1 MANWLDKYEQ
11 GGLVLKQK
19 TKDNYGKKPNAN
31 NSDVSLPP
39 GFKGWA
45 YNTKGRNYSP
55 AWGGQFQ
62 DGGNIMPA
70 MAGANQTVP
79 MAQLGDSVKP
89 IPMQLAMGGSLPGA
103 VGFTYARTA
112 GAAPANGPYAKK
124 TKASAQNGQ
133 EMKYY
138 QAGLDF
144 TPKTISKNGGW
155 LDKFDTPQAQDGDVL
170 EYLKKTKSAPV
181 VTKGKPL
188 TAEQQKRITAET
200 LNRQTQKNKPLTATN
215 TRPIAEAKARKE
227 QLDVVEKNKEADRRL
242 QAERAAARKTREA
255 VIGGD
260 ENATFT
266 FPDGTTKS
274 WKNMD
279 WREQQYV
286 SGKNLGS
293 LNRGD
298 WTDYINPLA
307 MIGSM
312 GEGLATSPYE
322 ARRTNSMLPYVT
334 GVGAP
339 LLTGAL
345 AGTGAKSV
353 GQFAE
358 NIVSPIPVKL
368 SGIRGYKSVKGSKN
382 NFYDLLESPYYN
394 ELLETDPI
402 HARSIKEQVSSGNK
416 WLKDWI
422 SHPETQKRMSA
433 LQFNKN
439 PKVQQNIQD
448 FISGKNVVQGK
459 VDFDIHNPTFTGE
472 QLGMYQPSKNRAYID
487 LMHPA
492 FFEGKSI
499 PSTTIHEGTHLISR
513 GDLAYGQK
521 ANNLVK
527 KIFAD
532 DDFMYDLTKMSAGRS
547 RMFDPLETH
556 ARIMQLRNKYNIKP
570 DEKVTDALT
579 NKIIEDGISNKTQ
592 VDPSFFKN
600 IINRKAFNEAFNKL
614 PAAVPAVGA
623 ASMLGGESEES
634 TKKGF
639 QDGGD
644 IPVDPMGYW
653 NPDNWG
659 NPVIIPSTDITMEG
673 VDQPLIGISDTGDV
687 QYMEPGEDYEF
698 DGEYV
703 TEYPVAQRGKKVY
716 SSKDIKAKP
725 PYPEYPEDDPRRH
738 GLFNKYSKERVPIY
752 VDNPNDP
759 RLKNYQDS
767 LRLYKAMVM
776 QDKLMG
782 PASGPSPFK
791 IDWTTRALK
800 EGRTDKIQKGL
811 EELGP
816 MSEDF
821 KSEKEQFAEG
831 YNSWTSRKE
840 DKKLIN
846 YYRSLGFT
854 DKDIMFHSSP
864 DVVSDRIKAIGTYYD
879 GTANSPIYKKPVQ
892 PVEYGKPEPEKVKE
906 LPVAIIKPGKKP
918 KPVPTDYFQGQ
929 SVFAPTPYHG
939 SGAGAFVGYK
949 TPQGDTV
956 FVKPEDYERMG
967 VPKYGREFIESK
979 KKQRNGGVNNADA
992 QPIEKLDQLLNF
1004 TNYNKPTKGGWLD
1017 KYN

>member
-1 MANWLDKYEQ
+1 MAKKLTKSKAKEILHDKSVHGHPLTDKQRRFFGAIAGGAKPYKAEDGGWLDKYVPKAQNGIEGTM
-11 GGLVLKQK
+11 GGLTDKGF
-19 TKDNYGKKPNAN
+19 NYNG
-31 NSDVSLPP
+31 
-39 GFKGWA
+39 
-45 YNTKGRNYSP
+45 
-55 AWGGQFQ
+55 AWGGPSMQM
-62 DGGNIMPA
+62 GGNIMPA

-133 EMKYY
+133 EMKFY

-322 ARRTNSMLPYVT
+322 AKRTNSILPYAT
-334 GVGAP
+334 GIGAP

-345 AGTGAKSV
+345 GGIGTKGSTAKFVENVVNPTPISLSGGIKNIKNTPNVNDFSKYLTSEQVGKGYSLMRDVEGNLILRNDGKRVGNIELFGRSAKTDAKGNKWGAINIDINPSHRGKGLSKPLYEAV
-353 GQFAE
+353 FEEAKNRGLKGIYSTDELLQSPQQSKAIRKYFPGKYSTDENILRKVNEAIDEDNAFAKELGQYDFTPRAKQVYLMGFQDEGQFVE
-358 NIVSPIPVKL
+358 NIVSPILGEL
-368 SGIRGYKSVKGSKN
+368 SNIGEYLTTQTPLRNAYKINPWAFKPKSTLNYRQVGQEGFEDLERTGLVRGAGENIITDPNKNLQQVLDYYSAIEKGTPNMYGAMNIKAPYFQRGNLFYDVNSPEAKYLIETTQSGTGVFSPAQSGFVFNGEGFYPSNAPGGIGVLNPSVFDRELANFNIYKRDWLRGYK
-382 NFYDLLESPYYN
+382 P
-394 ELLETDPI
+394 
-402 HARSIKEQVSSGNK
+402 
-416 WLKDWI
+416 
-422 SHPETQKRMSA
+422 
-433 LQFNKN
+433 
-439 PKVQQNIQD
+439 
-448 FISGKNVVQGK
+448 
-459 VDFDIHNPTFTGE
+459 
-472 QLGMYQPSKNRAYID
+472 
-487 LMHPA
+487 
-492 FFEGKSI
+492 
-499 PSTTIHEGTHLISR
+499 
-513 GDLAYGQK
+513 
-521 ANNLVK
+521 VK
-527 KIFAD
+527 K
-532 DDFMYDLTKMSAGRS
+532 
-547 RMFDPLETH
+547 E
-556 ARIMQLRNKYNIKP
+556 N
-570 DEKVTDALT
+570 
-579 NKIIEDGISNKTQ
+579 
-592 VDPSFFKN
+592 
-600 IINRKAFNEAFNKL
+600 
-614 PAAVPAVGA
+614 
-623 ASMLGGESEES
+623 
-634 TKKGF
+634 
-639 QDGGD
+639 GGD
-644 IPVDPMGYW
+644 VPVDPMGYW

-673 VDQPLIGISDTGDV
+673 VDVPLIGISDTGDV

-703 TEYPVAQRGKKVY
+703 TEYPVAKKGI
-716 SSKDIKAKP
+716 S
-725 PYPEYPEDDPRRH
+725 
-738 GLFNKYSKERVPIY
+738 
-752 VDNPNDP
+752 
-759 RLKNYQDS
+759 
-767 LRLYKAMVM
+767 
-776 QDKLMG
+776 
-782 PASGPSPFK
+782 
-791 IDWTTRALK
+791 
-800 EGRTDKIQKGL
+800 
-811 EELGP
+811 
-816 MSEDF
+816 
-821 KSEKEQFAEG
+821 
-831 YNSWTSRKE
+831 
-840 DKKLIN
+840 
-846 YYRSLGFT
+846 
-854 DKDIMFHSSP
+854 
-864 DVVSDRIKAIGTYYD
+864 
-879 GTANSPIYKKPVQ
+879 
-892 PVEYGKPEPEKVKE
+892 
-906 LPVAIIKPGKKP
+906 
-918 KPVPTDYFQGQ
+918 
-929 SVFAPTPYHG
+929 
-939 SGAGAFVGYK
+939 
-949 TPQGDTV
+949 
-956 FVKPEDYERMG
+956 
-967 VPKYGREFIESK
+967 
-979 KKQRNGGVNNADA
+979 VNNADA
-992 QPIEKLDQLLNF
+992 QPLKKLDQLLNF